1 MSEFWISYILIYALI
16 FLGDI
21 FASYLSDLEIVEP
34 LKYEV
39 SK

>member
-1 MSEFWISYILIYALI
+1 MNELLIIYILIYALI

-21 FASYLSDLEIVEP
+21 FSFYLSDLEIVES

-39 SK
+39 SE